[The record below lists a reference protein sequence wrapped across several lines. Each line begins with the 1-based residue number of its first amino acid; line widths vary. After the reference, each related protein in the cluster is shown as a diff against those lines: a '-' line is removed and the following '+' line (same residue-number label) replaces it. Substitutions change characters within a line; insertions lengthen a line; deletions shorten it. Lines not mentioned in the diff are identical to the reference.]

1 MWLFNK
7 NNDEKK
13 LQKELHKMDK
23 ADEKLA
29 KELAK
34 DLEKRDEKERDY
46 EIDAVTEDEW
56 MIYQKNYRQ
65 EAAEQE
71 WLDRTVKDA
80 KEENASIAELS
91 KDVDRY
97 RNKSE
102 QRYKKHM
109 RK

>member
-1 MWLFNK
+1 ML
-7 NNDEKK
+7 
-13 LQKELHKMDK
+13 
-23 ADEKLA
+23 
-29 KELAK
+29 
-34 DLEKRDEKERDY
+34 
-46 EIDAVTEDEW
+46 
-56 MIYQKNYRQ
+56 YQKNYRQ